1 MFCEQRIK
9 AEWLL
14 GSQTAG
20 FATDNFLY
28 FYILVLLVTVVY
40 FGRSR
45 ASLVAQMVMNLP
57 AMWED
62 EDLGL
67 IPGLRRSPVEGN
79 GYPLQYPCPQNLM
92 DRRAWPATVH
102 GVTWSRT

>member
-9 AEWLL
+9 AEWLS
-14 GSQTAG
+14 GSQRAG
-20 FATDNFLY
+20 FATDNFWC
-28 FYILVLLVTVVY
+28 FYILVLLVTVACS
-40 FGRSR
+40 GRSR

-62 EDLGL
+62 KDLGL

-79 GYPLQYPCPQNLM
+79 GYPL
-92 DRRAWPATVH
+92 
-102 GVTWSRT
+102 